1 MLKMS
6 KVFDILERGK
16 PCRFNRERSPFMPT
30 QAMMFLT
37 GMLVVFGVLDVI
49 LLKSLLVP
57 GDERNQIIVWKA
69 ASFTLLGVSGSLI
82 LEVLEN
88 FFRSQPMSINPLI
101 QLEVIA
107 TLYFFSLMYYRKKH
121 GG

>member
-1 MLKMS
+1 
-6 KVFDILERGK
+6 
-16 PCRFNRERSPFMPT
+16 MPT

-57 GDERNQIIVWKA
+57 GDERKSNHRMEGGFLYA
-69 ASFTLLGVSGSLI
+69 AWRSGSLI

-101 QLEVIA
+101 HLEVIA

>member
-1 MLKMS
+1 
-6 KVFDILERGK
+6 
-16 PCRFNRERSPFMPT
+16 MPT

-37 GMLVVFGVLDVI
+37 GILVVFGVLDVI

-82 LEVLEN
+82 LEN

-101 QLEVIA
+101 HLEVIA

>member
-101 QLEVIA
+101 HLEVIA

>member
-1 MLKMS
+1 
-6 KVFDILERGK
+6 
-16 PCRFNRERSPFMPT
+16 MPT

-88 FFRSQPMSINPLI
+88 FFRSQPMTINPLI
-101 QLEVIA
+101 HLEVIA